1 MGEAKDTVKIQDAKR
16 ETQIYN
22 VCRKC
27 SLKTYKIGCK
37 TSNRKWGKRKDI
49 RHVKNIWP
57 NRSPSLSVTALN
69 VNGIKLQAKGK

>member
-37 TSNRKWGKRKDI
+37 TSNRKWGKRKLAQSS
-49 RHVKNIWP
+49 KF
-57 NRSPSLSVTALN
+57 
-69 VNGIKLQAKGK
+69 GEIKMGQTLAY